1 MRKQL
6 IFICTL
12 LCFAFHAQ
20 NWNVFNK
27 NYRYNYKFDH
37 SDLVS
42 NVLFV
47 DSVKQTGADTIYALN
62 RIGVEC
68 TGSCPTITAPLSPT
82 ISYVVANMPQFL
94 QRRIKKYANGL
105 VMLLDTSKQVIIPTC
120 TLTQTWRFDSIN
132 NLDATCVS
140 VNTLNVFGQNDSV
153 KTILINGID
162 TLLLSKNFGVLQF
175 PEPYNKNKYYRLV
188 GIEKKNSYD
197 QTALYG
203 EKVPNAWDF
212 YSKDAGDVI
221 CSISGYNTTFNQ
233 PSGCS
238 KNKITVLSKI
248 LISNEFVYTQY
259 SCVFSR
265 NANYYGLANS
275 CSSSTDTPSCGTSSY
290 SPGSNYLSSPN
301 LVCNTLYPN
310 KMYSSGNNNYPE
322 NNIVKFGRDNQGRF
336 YKYCGRPCPNNGT
349 PILPNLNAIQYLQP
363 EFYNLYSVLNNGYYS
378 VAVCFG
384 EGFGQIRNASIGFEH
399 YSEWC
404 LTSYFKGGVMYFGGT
419 DPIGIEENN
428 TNSEKKFFHPNPAS
442 TKVMLP
448 EIEGAHVKVYNSL
461 GQLVLSAEN
470 QSSIDVS
477 SFSNGIYLL
486 TLENSS
492 LKMSKKLVVEH

>member
-1 MRKQL
+1 MRKAVL
-6 IFICTL
+6 IFTFL
-12 LCFAFHAQ
+12 LSTSISFSQ

-27 NYRYNYKFDH
+27 NYRYNYKFDY

-47 DSVKQTGADTIYALN
+47 DTVKQAGTDTIYAMN

-68 TGSCPTITAPLSPT
+68 TGSCPTVTAPLSPT
-82 ISYVVANMPQFL
+82 VSYVVANMPQFL
-94 QRRIKKYANGL
+94 QRRIKKYSNGL

-120 TLTQTWRFDSIN
+120 SLTQTWRFDSIN
-132 NLDATCVS
+132 NLDATCV
-140 VNTLNVFGQNDSV
+140 NATTLSVFGQNDSV

-162 TLLLSKNFGVLQF
+162 TLLLSKNFGILQF
-175 PEPYNKNKYYRLV
+175 PEPYSKNKYYRLV

-212 YSKDAGDVI
+212 YSMDVGDVI

-238 KNKITVLSKI
+238 KNKTTVLSKI
-248 LISNEFVYTQY
+248 LISNEFVYTRY

-275 CSSSTDTPSCGTSSY
+275 CSSSTNIPSCGTNSY

-301 LVCNTLYPN
+301 LVCNTFYPN
-310 KMYSSGNNNYPE
+310 KMYYSGNNYPE
-322 NNIVKFGRDNQGRF
+322 NNIVKFGKDNQGRF
-336 YKYCGRPCPNNGT
+336 YKYCGRACPNNGT
-349 PILPNLNAIQYLQP
+349 PILPNLNAIEFLQL
-363 EFYNLYSVLNNGYYS
+363 EFGKVYSVLNNGSIS

-384 EGFGQIRNASIGFEH
+384 VGFGQIRNTVIGFEY
-399 YSEWC
+399 YSNWC

-419 DPIGIEENN
+419 DPIGLEENKP
-428 TNSEKKFFHPNPAS
+428 NSEQNFIHPNPAS
-442 TKVMLP
+442 SKITLP
-448 EIEGAHVKVYNSL
+448 ELEDLQVKVYNSI
-461 GQLVLSAEN
+461 GQLVLTSRD

-477 SFSNGIYLL
+477 QLPNGIYLVAIES
-486 TLENSS
+486 ENI
-492 LKMSKKLVVEH
+492 KINKKLIIEH